1 MKRFSYLRDG
11 HDFGPTD
18 LGGLRQL
25 ARSMH
30 LRPECMV
37 REQGRPEAVQASAI
51 KGIRFAD
58 PEVGADHGRLKP
70 ILVDL
75 AYLAE
80 QRRLILS
87 VLLGGAVFLA
97 ALFVVTLLLGSII

>member
-1 MKRFSYLRDG
+1 MKRFSYSRDG

-37 REQGRPEAVQASAI
+37 REQGRPEAVPASAI

-58 PEVGADHGRLKP
+58 PEVGADDGRLKP

-87 VLLGGAVFLA
+87 VLLGGAAFLA

>member
-1 MKRFSYLRDG
+1 
-11 HDFGPTD
+11 
-18 LGGLRQL
+18 
-25 ARSMH
+25 
-30 LRPECMV
+30 MV
-37 REQGRPEAVQASAI
+37 REQGRPEAVPASAI

-58 PEVGADHGRLKP
+58 PEVGADDGRLKP

-87 VLLGGAVFLA
+87 VLLGGAAFLA

>member
-1 MKRFSYLRDG
+1 LKQFSYSRDG
-11 HDFGPTD
+11 QDFGPTD

-51 KGIRFAD
+51 KGLRFTD
-58 PEVGADHGRLKP
+58 PEIQADDGRIRPVLMD
-70 ILVDL
+70 LV
-75 AYLAE
+75 YLAE

-87 VLLGGAVFLA
+87 VLLGGAAFLA
-97 ALFVVTLLLGSII
+97 TLFVVTLLLGSMI

>member
-1 MKRFSYLRDG
+1 MKRFSYSRDG

-30 LRPECMV
+30 LRPECIV
-37 REQGRPEAVQASAI
+37 REQGRPEAVRASAI

-58 PEVGADHGRLKP
+58 PEVGADDGRLKP

-87 VLLGGAVFLA
+87 VLLGGAAFLA